1 VAPVIALIRSLP
13 PCDALAG
20 IHILLVDDDQDM
32 CEALQFL
39 LESYGAEVIP
49 VNSAVEAL
57 VELQRSRPDVVLS
70 DVVMPGESG
79 YDLMRSITAREGK
92 DAPPAAALSSYGKET
107 GSAQALAA
115 GFRSLLSKPVDP
127 AALIALVSDLAGRPP
142 PEKALAW
149 R

>member
-1 VAPVIALIRSLP
+1 MPVIALIRDYPSS
-13 PCDALAG
+13 DALAG

-49 VNSAVEAL
+49 VHSAVEAL
-57 VELQRSRPDVVLS
+57 VELQRSRPDVLLS

-79 YDLMRSITAREGK
+79 YDLMRSITARKGK
-92 DAPPAAALSSYGKET
+92 EAPPAAALSSYGKEI
-107 GSAQALAA
+107 GQEQAIAA
-115 GFRSLLSKPVDP
+115 GFRSLLTKPVDP
-127 AALIALVSDLAGRPP
+127 AALIELVSDLAGRPR
-142 PEKALAW
+142 PERAPVW